1 MGKSLPGVEGIW
13 GGVTMTDINKKIEEI
28 MGIENEKERYR
39 AATSFLCD
47 IVADQNN
54 RELKKSYED
63 IIYFNVSMFRQAFE
77 RDDKTDTTEMVFSM
91 LAKELLD
98 EYTNWLFWMGKE
110 LNADDIDVCMSVAQV
125 VFDLSFKYRE
135 VVDVME
141 YVLKSP
147 DITLRQRLTAY
158 GYLLDT
164 HNSEITDY
172 LGEEKSE
179 KYRKE
184 RLKFCPNQD
193 RQ

>member
-28 MGIENEKERYR
+28 MQIENEKERYR
-39 AATSFLCD
+39 AAISFLCD
-47 IVADQNN
+47 IVASQNDD
-54 RELKKSYED
+54 ELKKSYEN
-63 IIYFNVSMFRQAFE
+63 IIYFNIDMFLEALARKNKA
-77 RDDKTDTTEMVFSM
+77 DTTEMVFSM
-91 LAKELLD
+91 LAQELLD
-98 EYTNWLFWMGKE
+98 EYINWLFWKRKE
-110 LNADDIDVCMSVAQV
+110 LNADNIDVCMSVAQT
-125 VFDLSFKYRE
+125 VFYLSFKYRE